1 MNQQELNHIIGQPN
15 EINAAS
21 ASELI
26 ALCDK
31 YPWFSAPH
39 TLLAH
44 YFARTNDFRKE
55 EWLTRAASRIHSR
68 EWLYYFLQP
77 VSNDLPVGIPVGAAL
92 EAMAPEPAAVI
103 EPSEPIILAAE
114 PVIAA
119 AEHIIA
125 TPEPFI
131 STVETVIA
139 APESFISTAE
149 TVIAAPE
156 PFISTAEPVIAA
168 AEPITESENSMAEL
182 SAMQIPELELQ
193 TQTKEIQNT
202 IPDKT
207 SIAPIDFPAATV
219 PLFQPA
225 EEYDIAKAMGTTFN
239 FEPVDFNDNNQSS
252 EPLDQPKQTRP
263 YNIEEFLSL
272 GLINN
277 NEANIEAPEPI
288 NPVIVKASEELD
300 FFDWLETRNTPAAA
314 IPETNKPA
322 KNLDKF
328 GLINQFIEKQP
339 SISRPKQEF
348 YSPERAMKRS
358 EEFSTSIVTETLA
371 NIFRTQGHFEKAII
385 SYQKLQLKF
394 PEKSTYF
401 ASLIEQIKKEQN
413 Q

>member
-1 MNQQELNHIIGQPN
+1 MNQQELNHIIQSPS

-39 TLLAH
+39 SLLAH

-77 VSNDLPVGIPVGAAL
+77 VSSDIPVSVSISAAL
-92 EAMAPEPAAVI
+92 EAMTPEPAAVI
-103 EPSEPIILAAE
+103 EASEPIILAAE
-114 PVIAA
+114 PN
-119 AEHIIA
+119 
-125 TPEPFI
+125 
-131 STVETVIA
+131 
-139 APESFISTAE
+139 
-149 TVIAAPE
+149 
-156 PFISTAEPVIAA
+156 
-168 AEPITESENSMAEL
+168 TESENSMAEL
-182 SAMQIPELELQ
+182 SAMQIPQLELQ
-193 TQTKEIQNT
+193 T
-202 IPDKT
+202 P
-207 SIAPIDFPAATV
+207 V

-277 NEANIEAPEPI
+277 NEENTEAPEPI
-288 NPVIVKASEELD
+288 KPAAVKASEELD
-300 FFDWLETRNTPAAA
+300 FFDWLEIKNSTTTSTSTSNSDRGSIDQQNLGASTLNAT
-314 IPETNKPA
+314 EVNKPLT
-322 KNLDKF
+322 NLDKF

-358 EEFSTSIVTETLA
+358 ETFSPAIVTETLA

-385 SYQKLQLKF
+385 SYEKLQLKF
-394 PEKSTYF
+394 PEKSAYF

>member
-1 MNQQELNHIIGQPN
+1 VNQQELNHIIGQPN

-119 AEHIIA
+119 AEPAITA
-125 TPEPFI
+125 PEPFI

-139 APESFISTAE
+139 APE
-149 TVIAAPE
+149 PN
-156 PFISTAEPVIAA
+156 
-168 AEPITESENSMAEL
+168 TESENSMAEL

-202 IPDKT
+202 IPVKT

-272 GLINN
+272 GLISNDEDVEN
-277 NEANIEAPEPI
+277 KVESSKSNTDPSI
-288 NPVIVKASEELD
+288 EELN

>member
-119 AEHIIA
+119 AEPAISA
-125 TPEPFI
+125 PEPFI

-139 APESFISTAE
+139 APE
-149 TVIAAPE
+149 PN
-156 PFISTAEPVIAA
+156 
-168 AEPITESENSMAEL
+168 TESENSMAEL
-182 SAMQIPELELQ
+182 SAMQILELELQ

-288 NPVIVKASEELD
+288 NPVIVEASEELD
-300 FFDWLETRNTPAAA
+300 FFDWLETRNTPATA

>member
-114 PVIAA
+114 PVTAAPESIIAA
-119 AEHIIA
+119 
-125 TPEPFI
+125 PEPFI

-139 APESFISTAE
+139 A
-149 TVIAAPE
+149 
-156 PFISTAEPVIAA
+156 AEPAIAA
-168 AEPITESENSMAEL
+168 AEPIIAAAEPNTESENSMAEL

-202 IPDKT
+202 IPVKT

-272 GLINN
+272 GLISNDEDVEN
-277 NEANIEAPEPI
+277 KVESSKSNRPI
-288 NPVIVKASEELD
+288 
-300 FFDWLETRNTPAAA
+300 
-314 IPETNKPA
+314 
-322 KNLDKF
+322 
-328 GLINQFIEKQP
+328 
-339 SISRPKQEF
+339 
-348 YSPERAMKRS
+348 
-358 EEFSTSIVTETLA
+358 
-371 NIFRTQGHFEKAII
+371 H
-385 SYQKLQLKF
+385 
-394 PEKSTYF
+394 
-401 ASLIEQIKKEQN
+401 
-413 Q
+413 

>member
-1 MNQQELNHIIGQPN
+1 VNQQELNHIIQSPS

-39 TLLAH
+39 SLLAH

-77 VSNDLPVGIPVGAAL
+77 VSSDIPVSVSISAAL
-92 EAMAPEPAAVI
+92 EAMTPEPAAVI
-103 EPSEPIILAAE
+103 EASEPIILAVE
-114 PVIAA
+114 PN
-119 AEHIIA
+119 
-125 TPEPFI
+125 
-131 STVETVIA
+131 
-139 APESFISTAE
+139 
-149 TVIAAPE
+149 
-156 PFISTAEPVIAA
+156 
-168 AEPITESENSMAEL
+168 TESENSMAEL
-182 SAMQIPELELQ
+182 SAMQIPQLELQ
-193 TQTKEIQNT
+193 T
-202 IPDKT
+202 P
-207 SIAPIDFPAATV
+207 V

-277 NEANIEAPEPI
+277 NEENTEAPEPI
-288 NPVIVKASEELD
+288 KPAAVKASEELD
-300 FFDWLETRNTPAAA
+300 FFDWLEIKNSTTTSTSTSNSDRGSIDQQNLGASTLNAT
-314 IPETNKPA
+314 EVNKPLT
-322 KNLDKF
+322 NLDKF

-358 EEFSTSIVTETLA
+358 ETFSPAIVTETLA

-385 SYQKLQLKF
+385 SYEKLQLKF
-394 PEKSTYF
+394 PEKSAYF

>member
-1 MNQQELNHIIGQPN
+1 MNQQELNHIIQSPS

-39 TLLAH
+39 SLLAH

-77 VSNDLPVGIPVGAAL
+77 VSSDIPVSVSISAAL
-92 EAMAPEPAAVI
+92 EAMTPEPAAVI
-103 EPSEPIILAAE
+103 EASEPIILAAE
-114 PVIAA
+114 PN
-119 AEHIIA
+119 
-125 TPEPFI
+125 
-131 STVETVIA
+131 
-139 APESFISTAE
+139 
-149 TVIAAPE
+149 
-156 PFISTAEPVIAA
+156 
-168 AEPITESENSMAEL
+168 TESENSMAEL
-182 SAMQIPELELQ
+182 SAMQIPQLELQ
-193 TQTKEIQNT
+193 T
-202 IPDKT
+202 P
-207 SIAPIDFPAATV
+207 V

-272 GLINN
+272 GLIDN
-277 NEANIEAPEPI
+277 NEENTEAPEPI
-288 NPVIVKASEELD
+288 KPAAVKASEELD
-300 FFDWLETRNTPAAA
+300 FFDWLEIKNSTTTSTSTSNSDRGSIDQQNLGASTLNAT
-314 IPETNKPA
+314 EVNKPLT
-322 KNLDKF
+322 NLDKF

-358 EEFSTSIVTETLA
+358 ETFSPAIVTETLA

-385 SYQKLQLKF
+385 SYEKLQLKF
-394 PEKSTYF
+394 PEKSAYF

>member
-1 MNQQELNHIIGQPN
+1 VNQQELNHIIQHPH
-15 EINAAS
+15 EITAAS

-26 ALCDK
+26 ALCEK

-55 EWLTRAASRIHSR
+55 EWLTQAASRIHNR

-77 VSNDLPVGIPVGAAL
+77 VSDEIPEVISVNQTMETMAA
-92 EAMAPEPAAVI
+92 EPAAVI
-103 EPSEPIILAAE
+103 EPFEPSIPDAE
-114 PVIAA
+114 PVNTAPELEIVNIEPA
-119 AEHIIA
+119 IA
-125 TPEPFI
+125 TQVPN
-131 STVETVIA
+131 TQ
-139 APESFISTAE
+139 
-149 TVIAAPE
+149 
-156 PFISTAEPVIAA
+156 
-168 AEPITESENSMAEL
+168 SENSNTEL
-182 SAMQIPELELQ
+182 SIQQIPEWEFQ
-193 TQTKEIQNT
+193 TPK
-202 IPDKT
+202 
-207 SIAPIDFPAATV
+207 

-239 FEPVDFNDNNQSS
+239 FEPVEFIQNNQATESI
-252 EPLDQPKQTRP
+252 DQPKQTRP
-263 YNIEEFLSL
+263 YNLEEFLSL

-277 NEANIEAPEPI
+277 NETEESKGIEA
-288 NPVIVKASEELD
+288 NPSDTKPDIEELN
-300 FFDWLETRNTPAAA
+300 FFDWLERKNTIATGNRETA
-314 IPETNKPA
+314 ETNKPA
-322 KNLDKF
+322 NNLDKF

-371 NIFRTQGHFEKAII
+371 NIFRTQGHLEKAII
-385 SYQKLQLKF
+385 SYEKLQLKF
-394 PEKSTYF
+394 PEKSAYF

>member
-1 MNQQELNHIIGQPN
+1 VNQQELNHIIQSPS

-39 TLLAH
+39 SLLAH

-55 EWLTRAASRIHSR
+55 EWLTRASSRIHSR

-77 VSNDLPVGIPVGAAL
+77 VSSDIPVSVSISAAL
-92 EAMAPEPAAVI
+92 EAMTPEPAAVI

-114 PVIAA
+114 PN
-119 AEHIIA
+119 
-125 TPEPFI
+125 
-131 STVETVIA
+131 
-139 APESFISTAE
+139 
-149 TVIAAPE
+149 
-156 PFISTAEPVIAA
+156 
-168 AEPITESENSMAEL
+168 TESENSMAEL
-182 SAMQIPELELQ
+182 SAMQIPQLELQ
-193 TQTKEIQNT
+193 T
-202 IPDKT
+202 P
-207 SIAPIDFPAATV
+207 V

-272 GLINN
+272 GLIDN
-277 NEANIEAPEPI
+277 NEENTEAPEPI
-288 NPVIVKASEELD
+288 KPAAVKASEELD
-300 FFDWLETRNTPAAA
+300 FFDWLEIKNSTTTSTSTSNSDRGSIDQQNLGASTLNAT
-314 IPETNKPA
+314 EVNKPLT
-322 KNLDKF
+322 NLDKF

-358 EEFSTSIVTETLA
+358 ETFSPAIVTETLA

-385 SYQKLQLKF
+385 SYEKLQLKF
-394 PEKSTYF
+394 PEKSAYF

>member
-1 MNQQELNHIIGQPN
+1 VNQQELNHIIQSPS

-77 VSNDLPVGIPVGAAL
+77 LSSDIPVGVSISPAL
-92 EAMAPEPAAVI
+92 EAMATEPAAVI
-103 EPSEPIILAAE
+103 EPSEAIIIPAAE
-114 PVIAA
+114 PVITATGP
-119 AEHIIA
+119 IINA
-125 TPEPFI
+125 TEPN
-131 STVETVIA
+131 
-139 APESFISTAE
+139 
-149 TVIAAPE
+149 
-156 PFISTAEPVIAA
+156 
-168 AEPITESENSMAEL
+168 TESKNSMAEL

-193 TQTKEIQNT
+193 TQIEEIQNT

-207 SIAPIDFPAATV
+207 SVAPIDFPAATA

-252 EPLDQPKQTRP
+252 EPLDQPKQIRP

-277 NEANIEAPEPI
+277 DEVAANLIESNKSDT
-288 NPVIVKASEELD
+288 NPSIEELN
-300 FFDWLETRNTPAAA
+300 FFDWLETKNTYIQSGTYSNSIMNNASSDSSSSAQTPANADSEIA
-314 IPETNKPA
+314 KPST
-322 KNLDKF
+322 NLDKF

-394 PEKSTYF
+394 PEKSAYF

>member
-119 AEHIIA
+119 AEPAITA
-125 TPEPFI
+125 PEPFI

-139 APESFISTAE
+139 APE
-149 TVIAAPE
+149 PN
-156 PFISTAEPVIAA
+156 
-168 AEPITESENSMAEL
+168 TESENSMAEL

-202 IPDKT
+202 IPVKT

-288 NPVIVKASEELD
+288 NPVIVEASEELD

>member
-77 VSNDLPVGIPVGAAL
+77 VSNNLPVGIPVGAAL

-119 AEHIIA
+119 AEPDITA
-125 TPEPFI
+125 PEPFI
-131 STVETVIA
+131 SN
-139 APESFISTAE
+139 AE

-156 PFISTAEPVIAA
+156 PN
-168 AEPITESENSMAEL
+168 TESENSMAEL

-202 IPDKT
+202 IPVKT

-300 FFDWLETRNTPAAA
+300 FFDWLETRNTPATAT
-314 IPETNKPA
+314 PETNKPA

>member
-139 APESFISTAE
+139 APE
-149 TVIAAPE
+149 PN
-156 PFISTAEPVIAA
+156 
-168 AEPITESENSMAEL
+168 TESENSMAEL

-193 TQTKEIQNT
+193 TQTEEIQNT

-288 NPVIVKASEELD
+288 NPVIVEASEELD

>member
-1 MNQQELNHIIGQPN
+1 MNQQELNHIIQSPS

-77 VSNDLPVGIPVGAAL
+77 LSSDIPVGVSISPAL
-92 EAMAPEPAAVI
+92 EAMATEPAAVI
-103 EPSEPIILAAE
+103 EPSEPIIPAAE
-114 PVIAA
+114 PVITATGP
-119 AEHIIA
+119 IINA
-125 TPEPFI
+125 TEPN
-131 STVETVIA
+131 
-139 APESFISTAE
+139 
-149 TVIAAPE
+149 
-156 PFISTAEPVIAA
+156 
-168 AEPITESENSMAEL
+168 TESKNSMAEL

-193 TQTKEIQNT
+193 TQIEEIQNT

-207 SIAPIDFPAATV
+207 SVAPIDFPAATA

-252 EPLDQPKQTRP
+252 EPLDQPKQIRP

-277 NEANIEAPEPI
+277 DEVAANLIESNKSDT
-288 NPVIVKASEELD
+288 NPSIEELN
-300 FFDWLETRNTPAAA
+300 FFDWLETKNTYIQSGAYSNSIMNNASSDSSSSAQTPANADSEIA
-314 IPETNKPA
+314 KPST
-322 KNLDKF
+322 NLDKF

-394 PEKSTYF
+394 PEKSAYF

>member
-119 AEHIIA
+119 AEPAITA
-125 TPEPFI
+125 PEPFI

-139 APESFISTAE
+139 APE
-149 TVIAAPE
+149 PN
-156 PFISTAEPVIAA
+156 
-168 AEPITESENSMAEL
+168 TESENSMAEL

>member
-1 MNQQELNHIIGQPN
+1 MNQQELNHIIQSPS

-39 TLLAH
+39 SLLAH

-77 VSNDLPVGIPVGAAL
+77 VSSDIPVSVSISAAL
-92 EAMAPEPAAVI
+92 EAMTPEPAAVI
-103 EPSEPIILAAE
+103 EASEPIILAAE
-114 PVIAA
+114 PN
-119 AEHIIA
+119 
-125 TPEPFI
+125 
-131 STVETVIA
+131 
-139 APESFISTAE
+139 
-149 TVIAAPE
+149 
-156 PFISTAEPVIAA
+156 
-168 AEPITESENSMAEL
+168 TESENSMAEL
-182 SAMQIPELELQ
+182 SAMQIPQLELQ
-193 TQTKEIQNT
+193 T
-202 IPDKT
+202 P
-207 SIAPIDFPAATV
+207 V

-252 EPLDQPKQTRP
+252 EPFDQPKQTRP

-277 NEANIEAPEPI
+277 NEENTEVPEPI
-288 NPVIVKASEELD
+288 KPAIVQASEELD
-300 FFDWLETRNTPAAA
+300 FFDWLEIKNSTTTSTSTSNSDRGSIDQQNLEASTLNAT
-314 IPETNKPA
+314 EVNKPLT
-322 KNLDKF
+322 NLDKF

-358 EEFSTSIVTETLA
+358 ETFSPAIVTETLA

-385 SYQKLQLKF
+385 SYEKLQLKF
-394 PEKSTYF
+394 PEKSAYF

>member
-1 MNQQELNHIIGQPN
+1 VNQQELNHIIQSPS

-39 TLLAH
+39 SLLAH

-77 VSNDLPVGIPVGAAL
+77 VSSDIPVSVSISAAL
-92 EAMAPEPAAVI
+92 EAMTPEPAAVI
-103 EPSEPIILAAE
+103 EASEPIILAAE
-114 PVIAA
+114 PN
-119 AEHIIA
+119 
-125 TPEPFI
+125 
-131 STVETVIA
+131 
-139 APESFISTAE
+139 
-149 TVIAAPE
+149 
-156 PFISTAEPVIAA
+156 
-168 AEPITESENSMAEL
+168 TESENSMAEL
-182 SAMQIPELELQ
+182 SAMQIPQLELQ
-193 TQTKEIQNT
+193 T
-202 IPDKT
+202 P
-207 SIAPIDFPAATV
+207 V

-272 GLINN
+272 GLIDN
-277 NEANIEAPEPI
+277 NEENTEAPEPI
-288 NPVIVKASEELD
+288 KPAAVKASEELD
-300 FFDWLETRNTPAAA
+300 FFDWLEIKNSTTTSTSTSNSDRGSIDQQNLGASTLNAT
-314 IPETNKPA
+314 EVNKPLT
-322 KNLDKF
+322 NLDKF

-358 EEFSTSIVTETLA
+358 ETFSPAIVTETLA

-385 SYQKLQLKF
+385 SYEKLQLKF
-394 PEKSTYF
+394 PEKSAYF